1 MMRQALAHV
10 PDGTKAS
17 QPAGHYVLWCEL
29 SRVLG
34 PHSNGGVKQR
44 KWWIEKMTEKNYEKW
59 PEMGN
64 KKLYGKHKKGSIDDV
79 AIFT

>member
-1 MMRQALAHV
+1 
-10 PDGTKAS
+10 
-17 QPAGHYVLWCEL
+17 
-29 SRVLG
+29 
-34 PHSNGGVKQR
+34 
-44 KWWIEKMTEKNYEKW
+44 MTEKNYEKW